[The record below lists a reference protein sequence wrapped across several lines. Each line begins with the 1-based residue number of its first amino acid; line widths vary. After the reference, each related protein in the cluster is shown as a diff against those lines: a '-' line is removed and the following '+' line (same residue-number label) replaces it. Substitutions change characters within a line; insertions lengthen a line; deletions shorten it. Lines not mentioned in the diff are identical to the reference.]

1 MIVEKIYMRM
11 KFDKKKK
18 DCIKKKGA
26 LLYMNN
32 EVS

>member
-1 MIVEKIYMRM
+1 MIVEKIYMGM
-11 KFDKKKK
+11 KFDKKK

>member
-1 MIVEKIYMRM
+1 M
-11 KFDKKKK
+11 KFDKKK